1 MMAQTLRRDR
11 KEPLVTVKEVFS
23 QQLARHKY
31 FVDYASHEC
40 ELQDELD
47 VPVRTPIIDV
57 DCLNLVVEAIEQLIA
72 ASGWLESWQVFSYWK
87 PDAVRDPF

>member
-23 QQLARHKY
+23 QQLAGHKY
-31 FVDYASHEC
+31 FVDYGSHEC

-47 VPVRTPIIDV
+47 VPVRTPIVDV
-57 DCLNLVVEAIEQLIA
+57 VVINLTVGAIEQLIA
-72 ASGWLESWQVFSYWK
+72 ASSWLESWQIFSR
-87 PDAVRDPF
+87 AETGCC